1 MEKEYVTMVAKTIQK
16 QLFAS
21 VNRDVV
27 FSWGS
32 RSWTAREFE
41 GMATLSFRVS
51 GFKHRGV
58 VNISYNRGDDLYVIT
73 IAQLNGKIKKR
84 IEGVYC
90 DQLGE
95 IIDRLVE
102 KGDMSDEEYRKKIG
116 EHYSVK

>member
-1 MEKEYVTMVAKTIQK
+1 MEKEYVTMVANTIQK

-21 VNRDVV
+21 VDRNVIW
-27 FSWGS
+27 SWGS

-51 GFKHRGV
+51 GFKHKGI

-73 IAQLNGKIKKR
+73 TTQLNGKIKKR
-84 IEGVYC
+84 IEGIYC

-102 KGDMSDEEYRKKIG
+102 RGDMTDAEYRNKID